1 MIHSNDHI
9 SSIKAN
15 FPDAYEVAIAAVQSV
30 ITAVNQ
36 VCSGKKKMLFVLFA
50 LLVITRLTLE
60 EEGFCY
66 FNNIAIAAKY
76 VQKHYKINKIMIV
89 DWDYHHGNSTEF
101 FLQ

>member
-60 EEGFCY
+60 ERKGF
-66 FNNIAIAAKY
+66 AISIILRLL
-76 VQKHYKINKIMIV
+76 QNMYKSIIKLIK
-89 DWDYHHGNSTEF
+89 
-101 FLQ
+101 L